1 MNMNMEITAWI
12 YNIFNPCSHYEK
24 LIVSTCYGETDEK
37 ELIELQHHIQHCHK
51 CKEKYDNLIEFTHQL
66 NQIQN
71 TLNTSEVLEDINLLP
86 SIINTIS
93 ARENTSPLFHPGL
106 KLAYTLGIIC
116 LVFLSTFTS
125 IYVLKDKENV
135 KENSASFASLSKST
149 KGAPSSY
156 EGPLER
162 QKDKLRE
169 IIKTNSGQ
177 SIAGQA
183 LLLLA
188 DLEYTSSEHY
198 EEAYRLYSQLRDKYP
213 HIFTSTPEAVYRY
226 NLLEETKKENF
237 KPLYAL
243 NSALSSSD
251 NPIKHLEK
259 IIASYPGTM
268 VANLAVNSM
277 IDCFMDSNTAHNS
290 ERTIKALE
298 NIRGYL
304 TEPTAIA
311 QVNYVLGNLY
321 WNQMRDFE
329 KARTF
334 FQSVIHS
341 DAKQLHPLANEAL
354 TQLVS
359 MPE

>member
-1 MNMNMEITAWI
+1 M
-12 YNIFNPCSHYEK
+12 
-24 LIVSTCYGETDEK
+24 
-37 ELIELQHHIQHCHK
+37 
-51 CKEKYDNLIEFTHQL
+51 
-66 NQIQN
+66 
-71 TLNTSEVLEDINLLP
+71 
-86 SIINTIS
+86 
-93 ARENTSPLFHPGL
+93 
-106 KLAYTLGIIC
+106 
-116 LVFLSTFTS
+116 
-125 IYVLKDKENV
+125 
-135 KENSASFASLSKST
+135 
-149 KGAPSSY
+149 SSY

-169 IIKTNSGQ
+169 IIKANRGQ

-198 EEAYRLYSQLRDKYP
+198 DEAYRLYSQLRDNYP
-213 HIFTSTPEAVYRY
+213 QIFSSTPEAVYRY
-226 NLLEETKKENF
+226 NLLEETKKDNF

-243 NSALSSSD
+243 NSALASND
-251 NPIKHLEK
+251 NPIKQLEK
-259 IIASYPGTM
+259 IIAHYPGTM

-277 IDCFMDSNTAHNS
+277 VDCLSDSSTIQNS
-290 ERTIKALE
+290 EKAIKVLE
-298 NIRGYL
+298 NLRGYL

-321 WNQMRDFE
+321 WNQMRDPE

-341 DAKQLHPLANEAL
+341 DSKQLHPLANEAL